1 MGYPKEIDPQEEH
14 SECPKR
20 CIRICL
26 ILYILSGMLRGYG
39 QCFDCLVTSDY
50 LIYGKDTISLREH
63 VFESYAQGQE
73 YRLRHLGKHYTD
85 DRERI
90 YWKIAGDQVKLT
102 AVTSGQA
109 SKNQIDEELGMLF
122 GKNLNNGPFPV
133 HLSDRD
139 LHGES
144 GRIICR
150 GLDMFY
156 IFEKEWEVDFRNGRL
171 TRMEQFD
178 NSKSRTSVFFTNSSL
193 LVDFVYS
200 TINWHKLPPLAGR
213 EGRVFVTFSAN
224 DQGIVDRVE
233 VLKSLDPILD
243 REAVRVVKL
252 IPDWPVLYKR
262 GVFSRFKYN
271 LPINFTEEMRRKY
284 QK

>member
-14 SECPKR
+14 SECPRR

-39 QCFDCLVTSDY
+39 QCFDCLVISDY

-73 YRLRHLGKHYTD
+73 YRLRHLGKHNTD

-109 SKNQIDEELGMLF
+109 SKNQIDEELVMLF

-171 TRMEQFD
+171 TRIEQFD
-178 NSKSRTSVFFTNSSL
+178 NSKSRTSVFFTNPSL
-193 LVDFVYS
+193 LVDFVRS
-200 TINWHKLPPLAGR
+200 TINWSKLPPLAGR

-233 VLKSLDPILD
+233 VLKGLDPALD

-271 LPINFTEEMRRKY
+271 LPIMFTEEMRRKY

>member
-1 MGYPKEIDPQEEH
+1 MAYQKEIDPEEEH
-14 SECPKR
+14 NDRGNR
-20 CIRICL
+20 CMRICL

-39 QCFDCLVTSDY
+39 QCFDCLVISDY
-50 LIYGKDTISLREH
+50 LIYGKDTISLQEH
-63 VFESYAQGQE
+63 LFESYAQGQA
-73 YRLRHLGKHYTD
+73 YRLSHLGKQYTD
-85 DRERI
+85 NRERI
-90 YWKIAGDQVKLT
+90 YWKIVGEQVKLM
-102 AVTSGQA
+102 AVHSGQA
-109 SKNQIDEELGMLF
+109 SKKQIDEELVMLF
-122 GKNLNNGPFPV
+122 GKNLDSGPFPV

-139 LHGES
+139 LHGKS
-144 GRIICR
+144 GRVICR

-171 TRMEQFD
+171 TRIEQFD
-178 NSKSRTSVFFTNSSL
+178 NSKSRTSVFFTNTSL

-200 TINWHKLPPLAGR
+200 TINWSKLPPLAGR

-233 VLKSLDPILD
+233 VLKSLDPVLD

-262 GVFSRFKYN
+262 GTFSRFKYN
-271 LPINFTEEMRRKY
+271 LPITFTEEMRKKY